1 MSQNVWNKQKVLI
14 IDDDNDIREIY
25 RLKFSQEEYDVLTA
39 VDGEEGLKVIREKKP
54 DVILLDLLMPVKNGM
69 EVLAELQEDEQLS
82 RIPVVV
88 LSNIDDETSFKK
100 VGKFETRF
108 YLIKALTT
116 PQKAVDVVREILH

>member
-25 RLKFSQEEYDVLTA
+25 RLKFSQEEYEVLTA